1 MLKIGSYEIEK
12 LIGFGSL
19 GDVYLSR
26 KEGDSKKYATKRLD
40 RVEID
45 SNEEK
50 KFFKNEIRILQYLD
64 HPNIVKFVDIK
75 KTKRHYYINMELC
88 NGGELSTYLEK
99 YMEKYGTA
107 FPEELVQHFMRQI
120 IDAFKYIHGKKIIHR
135 DVKLSN
141 ILLHFDNE
149 EDKKNLNLMKAQVKI
164 IDFRFSCIYDDIK
177 RSLFGIPINLDP
189 SLLRRNCV
197 IRELGYDIIADIWSI
212 GTICYEMFFGK
223 SAFNSEDMEELSDK
237 IKRGYYT
244 VPSNISAELVSFLN
258 GMLQYEGKNRLNAE
272 QLSRHAF
279 LTKEIKQFKRININE
294 ISNNKIPSK
303 NNTIW
308 SIYDENA
315 ETVLSKISAKEFIVP
330 INEKEEQFLKESM
343 KKSFLK
349 LPSRG
354 IPDNP
359 EKQKINEINEE
370 DMQNLLKRE
379 NINK

>member
-1 MLKIGSYEIEK
+1 
-12 LIGFGSL
+12 
-19 GDVYLSR
+19 
-26 KEGDSKKYATKRLD
+26 
-40 RVEID
+40 
-45 SNEEK
+45 
-50 KFFKNEIRILQYLD
+50 
-64 HPNIVKFVDIK
+64 
-75 KTKRHYYINMELC
+75 
-88 NGGELSTYLEK
+88 
-99 YMEKYGTA
+99 
-107 FPEELVQHFMRQI
+107 MRQI

-164 IDFRFSCIYDDIK
+164 IDFRFSGIYDDIK

-189 SLLRRNCV
+189 PLLRRNCV

-349 LPSRG
+349 LP
-354 IPDNP
+354 
-359 EKQKINEINEE
+359 
-370 DMQNLLKRE
+370 
-379 NINK
+379 